1 MSYLE
6 WSALGLILILFELF
20 VPGVYLFWFG
30 LAGLAVSWGIYMML
44 IPDTVAMQLFAFS
57 VFSCLTTF
65 AGVYIYKKVESKFK
79 GVKEYKNLND
89 LASQYVGQ
97 VATLTQDAVDGKS
110 KVKVGDSVWLAM
122 TNEDLKAGEKVL
134 ITGVEKGVI
143 FIVTQ
148 KS

>member
-44 IPDTVAMQLFAFS
+44 IPESVTVQLFVFS
-57 VFSCLTTF
+57 VFSCLTTL
-65 AGVYIYKKVESKFK
+65 AGVYIYKKVENKFK

-89 LASQYVGQ
+89 LAGQYVGQ

-143 FIVTQ
+143 FIVTR